1 MKNGDICHNDWF
13 IGTVPDRK
21 KGHPVFLFY
30 RKISWKGGMN
40 MAEKDIAE
48 KLLEEHNDVFA
59 DIFNVLLFKKDFVN
73 PEELSDAPT
82 EFHYWTKDQKGCREL
97 RRDVAK
103 LLRKNGKPVAIL
115 CIENQTCIDKSMPF
129 RTQEYNSATYMM
141 QIKNKKE
148 TPLPVI
154 TIVLYFGKRK
164 WKPPFDIKEVISKG
178 QDIPE
183 EIMTQI
189 PSYEMNLIE
198 IAFLPENIIK
208 KFTSDF
214 GIIADFLVNTRENA
228 DSYIPSKKE
237 ILHLKELLFFMEVIT
252 DDSRFGTLF
261 YEIACKQKG
270 AVSMCELLDLYWNRG
285 KNAGNAEG
293 RIEGRSE
300 GRVSMLVSYLQN
312 SNDNPEALANTFKLL
327 GATSAEISE
336 AKRIYNES
344 KKETITSV

>member
-1 MKNGDICHNDWF
+1 
-13 IGTVPDRK
+13 
-21 KGHPVFLFY
+21 
-30 RKISWKGGMN
+30 
-40 MAEKDIAE
+40 MAAKDIAE

-103 LLRKNGKPVAIL
+103 LLSKNGKPVAIL
-115 CIENQTCIDKSMPF
+115 CIENQ
-129 RTQEYNSATYMM
+129 M

-154 TIVLYFGKRK
+154 TMVLYFGKRK
-164 WKPPFDIKEVISKG
+164 WKTPFDIKEVISKG

-189 PSYEMNLIE
+189 TSYTMNLVE
-198 IAFLPENIIK
+198 VAFLPTDIRKNFI
-208 KFTSDF
+208 SDF
-214 GIIADFLVNTRENA
+214 GIIADFLAETRVNA
-228 DSYIPSKKE
+228 DTYIPSKKE

-261 YEIACKQKG
+261 YELACKQKG
-270 AVSMCELLDLYWNRG
+270 AVSMCELLDLYWDRG
-285 KNAGNAEG
+285 KNAGNV
-293 RIEGRSE
+293 E

-327 GATSAEISE
+327 GATPAEISE

-344 KKETITSV
+344 KKETITPV

>member
-1 MKNGDICHNDWF
+1 
-13 IGTVPDRK
+13 
-21 KGHPVFLFY
+21 
-30 RKISWKGGMN
+30 
-40 MAEKDIAE
+40 MAAKDIAE

-103 LLRKNGKPVAIL
+103 LLSKNGKPVAIL
-115 CIENQTCIDKSMPF
+115 CIEYQTCIDKTMPF

-154 TIVLYFGKRK
+154 TMVLYFGKRK
-164 WKPPFDIKEVISKG
+164 WKTPFDIKEVISKG

-189 PSYEMNLIE
+189 TSYTMNLVE
-198 IAFLPENIIK
+198 VAFLPTDIRKNFI
-208 KFTSDF
+208 SDF
-214 GIIADFLVNTRENA
+214 GIIADFLAETRVNA
-228 DSYIPSKKE
+228 DTYIPSKKE

-261 YEIACKQKG
+261 YELACKQKG
-270 AVSMCELLDLYWNRG
+270 AVSMCELLDLYWDRG
-285 KNAGNAEG
+285 KNAGNV
-293 RIEGRSE
+293 E

-327 GATSAEISE
+327 GATPAEISE

-344 KKETITSV
+344 KKETITPV

>member
-1 MKNGDICHNDWF
+1 
-13 IGTVPDRK
+13 
-21 KGHPVFLFY
+21 
-30 RKISWKGGMN
+30 
-40 MAEKDIAE
+40 MAAKDIAE

-73 PEELSDAPT
+73 SEELSDAPT

-115 CIENQTCIDKSMPF
+115 CIENQTCIDKTMPF

-148 TPLPVI
+148 IPLPVI

-164 WKPPFDIKEVISKG
+164 WKKPFDIKEAISKG
-178 QDIPE
+178 HDIPE
-183 EIMTQI
+183 EIMKQI
-189 PSYEMNLIE
+189 PSYEMNLVE
-198 IAFLPENIIK
+198 VAFLPENIRK
-208 KFTSDF
+208 NFTSDF
-214 GIIADFLVNTRENA
+214 GIIADFLVEAKENA
-228 DSYIPSKKE
+228 DTYIPSKKE
-237 ILHLKELLFFMEVIT
+237 ILHLKELLFFLEVIT

-261 YEIACKQKG
+261 YELACKQKG
-270 AVSMCELLDLYWNRG
+270 AVSMCELLDLYWDKA
-285 KNAGNAEG
+285 KNAGNA
-293 RIEGRSE
+293 EGRSE

-327 GATSAEISE
+327 GATPAEISE

>member
-1 MKNGDICHNDWF
+1 
-13 IGTVPDRK
+13 
-21 KGHPVFLFY
+21 
-30 RKISWKGGMN
+30 
-40 MAEKDIAE
+40 MAAKDIAE

-59 DIFNVLLFKKDFVN
+59 DIFNVLLFEKDFVK

-115 CIENQTCIDKSMPF
+115 CIENQTCVDKTMPF

-148 TPLPVI
+148 IPLPVI

-164 WKPPFDIKEVISKG
+164 WKKPFDIKEAISKDH
-178 QDIPE
+178 DIPE
-183 EIMTQI
+183 EIMKQI
-189 PSYEMNLIE
+189 PSYEMNLVE
-198 IAFLPENIIK
+198 VAFLPKDIRKN
-208 KFTSDF
+208 FTSDF
-214 GIIADFLVNTRENA
+214 GIIADFLVEAKENA
-228 DSYIPSKKE
+228 DTYIPSKKE
-237 ILHLKELLFFMEVIT
+237 ILHLKELLYFMEVIT

-261 YEIACKQKG
+261 YELACKQKG
-270 AVSMCELLDLYWNRG
+270 AVSMCELLDLYWDKA

-293 RIEGRSE
+293 RSE
-300 GRVSMLVSYLQN
+300 GRISMLVSYLQN

-327 GATSAEISE
+327 GATPAEISE